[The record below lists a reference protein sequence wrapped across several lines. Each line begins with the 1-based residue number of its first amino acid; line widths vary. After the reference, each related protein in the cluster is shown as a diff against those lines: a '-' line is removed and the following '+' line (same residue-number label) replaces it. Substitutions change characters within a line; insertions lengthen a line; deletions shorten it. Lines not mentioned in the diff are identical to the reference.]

1 MKNLFKK
8 KVLNIREV
16 IPVKKHHTISKALVL
31 SENYEILLFSMA
43 TDTNISEEFYEHM
56 SIFIALYGGIKIQG
70 EKIPELKMFI
80 TNKDE
85 LRGVL
90 SNTESIYLEI
100 ILKKGDEI
108 MKNIEKGTIIDLKEK
123 IEYVEGG
130 ISNLDIV
137 SKKDLKIMLMA
148 FDKGQRLT
156 PHAAP
161 GDAMVIALEGSAK
174 LQVAEEYFSI
184 KAGEQFIFPK
194 NIVHNVIADGEKFK
208 MALILAIEE
217 ESEREQGHHLLKRL
231 GKTKLRP
238 GGITATNWLFEKI
251 KFSKDLKVL
260 EVACNEGDNL
270 IGFAKRYGNVNYGID
285 NNESWLNNGI
295 EKVKHEKLEEQV
307 KLKVGNAVK
316 LPFED
321 NFFDVV
327 INEAMLTMLSQKD
340 KERAVKEYYRVLK
353 PGGILLTHDVRQVK
367 EDNEEIKRLQHVLHI
382 SALPLTLESWVE
394 LFGSAGFKNIE
405 YDTNKMTLL
414 TEEGLLLDEG
424 EEGKNKIMT
433 NVLKDKNKSQF
444 LDMVDF
450 FEKSKENLYYI
461 AIKSEK

>member
-1 MKNLFKK
+1 
-8 KVLNIREV
+8 
-16 IPVKKHHTISKALVL
+16 
-31 SENYEILLFSMA
+31 MA

-217 ESEREQGHHLLKRL
+217 SEREQGHHLLKRL

-270 IGFAKRYGNVNYGID
+270 ID
-285 NNESWLNNGI
+285 S
-295 EKVKHEKLEEQV
+295 H
-307 KLKVGNAVK
+307 
-316 LPFED
+316 
-321 NFFDVV
+321 
-327 INEAMLTMLSQKD
+327 
-340 KERAVKEYYRVLK
+340 
-353 PGGILLTHDVRQVK
+353 
-367 EDNEEIKRLQHVLHI
+367 
-382 SALPLTLESWVE
+382 
-394 LFGSAGFKNIE
+394 
-405 YDTNKMTLL
+405 
-414 TEEGLLLDEG
+414 
-424 EEGKNKIMT
+424 
-433 NVLKDKNKSQF
+433 
-444 LDMVDF
+444 
-450 FEKSKENLYYI
+450 
-461 AIKSEK
+461 

>member
-1 MKNLFKK
+1 MKNYK
-8 KVLNIREV
+8 KVFNIREI
-16 IPVKKHHTISKALVL
+16 IPVKEHHTISKALVL
-31 SENYEILLFSMA
+31 NENYDILLFSMPK
-43 TDTNISEEFYEHM
+43 DTNISTEFYEYI
-56 SIFIALYGGIKIQG
+56 SIFIIIEGEIAVQG
-70 EKIPELKMFI
+70 KNISKLKMFI
-80 TNKDE
+80 TNKNE
-85 LRGVL
+85 LHGVL

-108 MKNIEKGTIIDLKEK
+108 MKNIEKGKIIDLKEK

-156 PHAAP
+156 PHTAP

-174 LQVAEEYFSI
+174 LQVADEYFSI
-184 KAGEQFIFPK
+184 NEGEQFIFPK
-194 NIVHNVIADGEKFK
+194 NIVHNVIAEDEKFK
-208 MALILAIEE
+208 MALILAMEE
-217 ESEREQGHHLLKRL
+217 KPEREQGHHLLKRL

-251 KFSKDLKVL
+251 SFSKDLKVL

-270 IGFAKRYGNVNYGID
+270 IGFAKQYGNVNYGID

-295 EKVKHEKLEEQV
+295 EKVKLEKLEEQV
-307 KLKVGNAVK
+307 KLKVGNATE

-327 INEAMLTMLSQKD
+327 INEAMLTMLTQKD
-340 KERAVKEYYRVLK
+340 KERAVREYYRVLK
-353 PGGILLTHDVRQVK
+353 PGGILLTHDVRQIK
-367 EDNEEIKRLQHVLHI
+367 EDNEEVKKLQHVLHI
-382 SALPLTLESWVE
+382 SALPLTLDSWVE
-394 LFGSAGFKNIE
+394 LFDSAGFKNIE

-414 TEEGLLLDEG
+414 TDEGLLLDEG
-424 EEGKNKIMT
+424 EEGKNKIMA
-433 NVLKDKNKSQF
+433 NVLKDKNKLQ
-444 LDMVDF
+444 F
-450 FEKSKENLYYI
+450 FEMANFFKESKENLYYI
-461 AIKSEK
+461 VIKSEK